1 MPTLREHFLQ
11 LIALVLLA
19 LVLFTYAPRIATA
32 LSEKLATVTGVSV
45 KMKVR
50 L

>member
-1 MPTLREHFLQ
+1 MLVIREYLIH

-19 LVLFTYAPRIATA
+19 LLLFTYAPRIATA
-32 LSEKLATVTGVSV
+32 LSEKLATATNAPVQA
-45 KMKVR
+45 KAR

>member
-1 MPTLREHFLQ
+1 MPALRER
-11 LIALVLLA
+11 LIHLLILVALA

-32 LSEKLATVTGVSV
+32 LSEKLATATNTPANLKV
-45 KMKVR
+45 K

>member
-1 MPTLREHFLQ
+1 MLTLHEYFLQ

-19 LVLFTYAPRIATA
+19 LLLFTYAPRIATA
-32 LSEKLATVTGVSV
+32 LSEKLAPATNAPV

>member
-1 MPTLREHFLQ
+1 MLVIREYLIH

-19 LVLFTYAPRIATA
+19 LLLFTYAPRIATA
-32 LSEKLATVTGVSV
+32 LSEKLATATSAPTRLKV
-45 KMKVR
+45 K

>member
-1 MPTLREHFLQ
+1 MLTIYKYFLQ
-11 LIALVLLA
+11 LIALVILA

-32 LSEKLATVTGVSV
+32 LSEKLATATNAPG
-45 KMKVR
+45 KVR